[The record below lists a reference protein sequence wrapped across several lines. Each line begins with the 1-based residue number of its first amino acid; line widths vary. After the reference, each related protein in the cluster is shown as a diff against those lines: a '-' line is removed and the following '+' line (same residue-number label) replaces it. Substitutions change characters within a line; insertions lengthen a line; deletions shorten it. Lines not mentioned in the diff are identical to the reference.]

1 MTLDWINASES
12 LPGEREL
19 VLLYLPDYQ
28 LARPRLARLI
38 KGDPEAQGTY
48 YQRDRWLLI
57 EWAGNHPPVQPR
69 HRWARIPAPD
79 GVTWATRPKAWMET
93 EQTPEQEPGAP
104 TGLLQPQLFGGQP

>member
-1 MTLDWINASES
+1 MTLDWINASDS

-19 VLLYLPDYQ
+19 VLVYLPDYQ

-48 YQRDRWLLI
+48 YQRSRWMPM
-57 EWAGNHPPVQPR
+57 EWPADQPPVQAN
-69 HRWARIPAPD
+69 HQWARIPAPD
-79 GVTWATRPKAWMET
+79 GVTWATRPKPWMET
-93 EQTPEQEPGAP
+93 EQEPGAP